1 MMREMETW
9 LSDSRVGN
17 NVTIVWLSTE
27 ADDQVL
33 SPLCNSV
40 DLHNDF
46 TVILLAFSAL
56 TLLVGHLACKKN

>member
-27 ADDQVL
+27 ANDQA

-56 TLLVGHLACKKN
+56 TLLVGHPACKKN